1 MKHHIFL
8 YIMLAAIVASCSNSS
23 EGDDAGPQPHYE
35 SIDTVPLLVM
45 KIQQCSRLYTAE
57 YKIHKI
63 VTHNDVLRLKG
74 SFLKRDFNIRIPGD
88 RKIAIPMDATM
99 KAYIDFGTFSENNIE
114 RNGDK
119 ITIILPDPKVVLTS
133 SKVDQKNIREYVS
146 MTRSH
151 FTDEE
156 MSNYERQGRE
166 SIIRNITRM
175 GILETARRNSAL
187 VLVPMLTQMGY
198 KEENIT
204 IAYRRQ
210 WSEHDINSIVKTT
223 D

>member
-1 MKHHIFL
+1 MPLVTLLLLLFSGCRSEK
-8 YIMLAAIVASCSNSS
+8 ASPA
-23 EGDDAGPQPHYE
+23 DASYA
-35 SIDTVPLLVM
+35 SIDTLPMLIMQV
-45 KIQQCSRLYTAE
+45 KDCSRLYTTE
-57 YKIHKI
+57 YQVHKI
-63 VTHNDVLRLKG
+63 VTHEDVVRLQGK
-74 SFLKRDFNIRIPGD
+74 LLNRNIDMRLPLGD

-175 GILETARRNSAL
+175 GILETARCNSAL

-210 WSEHDINSIVKTT
+210 WTEHDINSIVKTT